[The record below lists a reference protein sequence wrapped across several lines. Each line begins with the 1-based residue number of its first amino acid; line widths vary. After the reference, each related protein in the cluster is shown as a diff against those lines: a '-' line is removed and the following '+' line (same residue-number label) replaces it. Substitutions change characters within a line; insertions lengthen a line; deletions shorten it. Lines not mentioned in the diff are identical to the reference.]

1 MSNGSAAILFLN
13 PRTCE
18 VEHYIVVEDAYSEV
32 GFLNELQYVDG
43 EIYANVWK
51 TNYLVRFSAKTGK
64 VNGWVDLDGLN
75 PDPARLVDPHVL
87 NGIAYNDEKDTLLV
101 TGKNWPTLWHIELVI
116 AA

>member
-1 MSNGSAAILFLN
+1 
-13 PRTCE
+13 
-18 VEHYIVVEDAYSEV
+18 
-32 GFLNELQYVDG
+32 
-43 EIYANVWK
+43 VWK

-75 PDPARLVDPHVL
+75 PDPARIVDPHVL

-101 TGKNWPTLWHIELVI
+101 TGKKSPALWHIELVP